1 MKFIKNNSNPSWGN
15 TLTLVRENSRY
26 EVIRL
31 SDDSVAFCDRRPRKD
46 SKYWKDSKY
55 LIWDLERNEKA

>member
-1 MKFIKNNSNPSWGN
+1 MKFIKNNSNPSSGN
-15 TLTLVRENSRY
+15 ALTLVRENSAY
-26 EVIRL
+26 EVMRL

-46 SKYWKDSKY
+46 SKYWNDAKY